1 MKKEL
6 KVSNPILNPAMS
18 FIGQETIE
26 KVDGIVDQTEESVI
40 KKTDTPVIEETK
52 RGPGRPKV
60 NTKKKQYTVTLKPEL
75 YEEAVQKAEK
85 MGISFSA
92 LVTNAL
98 NEYLNK

>member
-1 MKKEL
+1 MKKKIEV
-6 KVSNPILNPAMS
+6 KNPILNPAMS

-26 KVDGIVDQTEESVI
+26 KVDGIVDQTEEAVI
-40 KKTDTPVIEETK
+40 EPTNAPVVEETK

-60 NTKKKQYTVTLKPEL
+60 NTKKKQYTVTLKPEI
-75 YEEAVQKAEK
+75 YEKAMLQAEE

-92 LVTNAL
+92 LTTNAL